1 MRHER
6 QQASEAVE
14 AKGYSFHFQITNN
27 GGRQACS
34 VEVMASSS
42 GDAAAFVR
50 QNWPMIE
57 SRARE
62 ALAGRLDVGGAVRLA
77 LP

>member
-1 MRHER
+1 MRSER
-6 QQASEAVE
+6 QPISVAAEAR
-14 AKGYSFHFQITNN
+14 GYSFHFQITNN
-27 GGRQACS
+27 GGRRACS

-42 GDAAAFVR
+42 VDAAAFVR

-62 ALAGRLDVGGAVRLA
+62 ELARKLGVEGAIRLA
-77 LP
+77 WP

>member
-6 QQASEAVE
+6 QGTSEAVE
-14 AKGYSFHFQITNN
+14 AKGYNFHFQITNK

-34 VEVMASSS
+34 VEVMAASS

-62 ALAGRLDVGGAVRLA
+62 ALARRPAVDGAIRLA